1 METQPGEFY
10 LGGLTNQETGERG
23 EALVYDSDDLV
34 THGVIVGMTGSGKTG
49 LGIDLLEEALLSDI
63 PCLIIDPKGDMGNL
77 RLVFPDFAPAD
88 FAPWIDPA
96 EAERQGNSIE
106 EQAAAT
112 ADMWKEGLAS
122 WEIGPDRMRAVRDG
136 SAVTIYTP
144 GSTAGVPLNILG
156 SLAAPPLSWDDHAED
171 LRDEIEGFVSSLLVL
186 AGIEADPV
194 SSPSH
199 ILLATIIEEEW
210 KAGRDLDLARLVG
223 MIPEPPFRKLGVFE
237 LEAFYPKQDRTQLA
251 MQLNGLLASPSFAAW
266 LEGNPLEI
274 SDLLTGG
281 DRTRAAII
289 YLAHLS
295 ETERQFVVTLLL
307 AKLITWMRRQ
317 SGTGKLRALVYM
329 DEVFGFAPPVAEPP
343 AKKQIL
349 TILKQARAFGVGMVL
364 ATQNPVDLDYKAMSN
379 AGTWMVGRLQTENDK
394 KRILEGLAD
403 AGGMTD
409 TAQVDVLISNL
420 DKRQFVLRQTG
431 EAEPRVFGTR
441 WAMSYLAGPLDRTRV
456 GMLTQS
462 EVGSRKSEASDSEV
476 SESEVGSR
484 KSQAPEAEVPETAE
498 ASPSEELDGDT
509 VPVAPQ
515 VADGVSVATLAPAA
529 PWAKEVGGVPMAGRY
544 KAVAA
549 ATVRLLYDDRYAEVE
564 HRQDYEAVIDPL
576 TSKLVPD
583 SVRSVDHDERDF
595 QPGTPAAGA
604 FLLPDAP
611 VGDGGYWKSLAASL
625 RDYLIR
631 EQRFTVW
638 KNPELSIYSRVGET
652 EEEFRARCQEVAED
666 AADADLVK
674 LKDRY
679 ATRIDRVRNQ
689 ISKADRRVAELE
701 ADVTA
706 RKQQE
711 VVSGVGDVLGSF
723 LGGRSK
729 SAAIRRAANRRSQ
742 TQRTTADL
750 ETAHHRLTEEQQELA
765 DLEVELAEELAQIV
779 EAWEAKA
786 ERLEPVEIGLEAND
800 VEVADLKL
808 VWVPV
813 ARARAVVSGRW

>member
-10 LGGLTNQETGERG
+10 LGGLVDPETGERS
-23 EALVYDSDDLV
+23 ESLVYDSADLV

-49 LGIDLLEEALLSDI
+49 LGIDLLEEALLSGI
-63 PCLIIDPKGDMGNL
+63 PCLILDPKGDMGNL
-77 RLVFPDFAPAD
+77 RLIFPDFAAAD

-96 EAERQGNSIE
+96 EAERQGKTVE
-106 EQAAAT
+106 ELAAST
-112 ADMWKEGLAS
+112 AGMWKEGLES
-122 WEIGPDRMRAVRDG
+122 WEIGPERMRSVRDE
-136 SAVTIYTP
+136 SSVAIYTP

-156 SLAAPPLSWDDHAED
+156 SLAAPPLSWDDHGED

-199 ILLATIIEEEW
+199 ILLATIIEQEW
-210 KAGRDLDLARLVG
+210 KAERDLDLARLVG

-237 LEAFYPKQDRTQLA
+237 LDAFYPKEDRNKLA

-266 LEGNPLEI
+266 LEGEPLDIE
-274 SDLLTGG
+274 DLLTGG
-281 DRTRAAII
+281 DRTKAAVV

-307 AKLITWMRRQ
+307 AKLVTWMRRQ
-317 SGTGKLRALVYM
+317 PGTGRLRALVYM

-409 TAQVDVLISNL
+409 TKAVDVLISNL

-431 EAEPRVFGTR
+431 ESEPRVFGTR

-462 EVGSRKSEASDSEV
+462 EVGGRSSEIPEPEDP
-476 SESEVGSR
+476 ESEVGSR
-484 KSQAPEAEVPETAE
+484 KSE
-498 ASPSEELDGDT
+498 ASKSELGGPREATGVGVLDEDT

-515 VADGVSVATLAPAA
+515 VADGVSVATLDPGA
-529 PWAKEVGGVPMAGRY
+529 PWAKEVGAVPRAGRF

-564 HRQDYEAVIDPL
+564 HREDYEAVIDPL
-576 TSKLVPD
+576 SANLEPD
-583 SVRSVDHDERDF
+583 SVHSVDHDERDF
-595 QPGTPAAGA
+595 KPGAPGEGA

-611 VGDGGYWKSLAASL
+611 VGETSYWKDLAGAL
-625 RDYLIR
+625 RDHLVR
-631 EQRFTVW
+631 
-638 KNPELSIYSRVGET
+638 ELSITVWRNAELSLYSRVGEN
-652 EEEFRARCQEVAED
+652 EEEFRTRCREAAED

-679 ATRIDRVRNQ
+679 AGRIDRVRGQ

-701 ADVTA
+701 ADVAA

-711 VVSGVGDVLGSF
+711 VVSGVGDVLGSL
-723 LGGRSK
+723 LGGKSK

-742 TQRTTADL
+742 TQRTSADL
-750 ETAHHRLTEEQQELA
+750 DTAHHRLAEEQQELA
-765 DLEVELAEELAQIV
+765 DLEAELADELAEIV
-779 EAWEAKA
+779 GAWEAKA
-786 ERLEPVEIGLEAND
+786 EEIEPVEVGLESSD

-813 ARARAVVSGRW
+813 AR